1 MINAKEFINKS
12 IENIKNQI
20 GDEKAIIALSG
31 GVDSSVCSVLVSEA
45 IGDNLTAIFVNHGLL
60 REGEIEQVCGIFEE
74 RLTNFKYVDASDIFL
89 SELEGVKD
97 PEEKR
102 KIIGRVFIEVF
113 EKEAKAIDAKF
124 LVQGTI
130 APDIIETDGKIKSH
144 HNATLP
150 SGMVLELCEPVIDL
164 FKDEVREVGKELG
177 LPDNLVHRQPFPG
190 PGLGVRV
197 LEPLTREN
205 LAICRAADF
214 IVREEIEKA
223 GLNEMLWQYFA
234 VLTDTKATGV
244 KSDERAFGY
253 LVVVRLI
260 QSVNAMTA
268 TVPEIHWEVL
278 KTISARISA
287 EVPEVTHVA
296 LSISDKPTATIEFA

>member
-1 MINAKEFINKS
+1 MINPKEFIDESVKK
-12 IENIKNQI
+12 IKDQI

-45 IGDNLTAIFVNHGLL
+45 IGDNLTAVFVDHGLL
-60 REGEIEQVCGIFEE
+60 REGEAEQVCEIFEE
-74 RLTNFKYVDASDIFL
+74 RLTNFRYIDASDEFL
-89 SELEGVKD
+89 SELAGVKD

-102 KIIGRVFIEVF
+102 KIIGRLFIEVF
-113 EKEAKAIDAKF
+113 EREAVDIDAKF

-130 APDIIETDGKIKSH
+130 APDWIETEGKIKSH

-164 FKDEVREVGKELG
+164 FKDEVRAVGTELG
-177 LPDNLVHRQPFPG
+177 LPDELVHRQPFPG
-190 PGLGVRV
+190 PGLAVRV

-214 IVREEIEKA
+214 IVRDEIKKA
-223 GLNEMLWQYFA
+223 GLDEMLWQYFA

-244 KSDERAFGY
+244 KEGSRDFGY

-268 TVPEIHWEVL
+268 TVPEIPWEVL
-278 KTISARISA
+278 KTISSRISA